1 MKRLAQNRWIISA
14 VIILG
19 AFAIRLWSGQEPA
32 FSLEVNESVAKRIIR
47 IEAEGDVL
55 HYQETLFWDE
65 REFSEILVDESESSS
80 HQIEKFKKTYKVN
93 ADNFSLEFVKD
104 KNSTLLRCDIHGKFT
119 GNWYDFH
126 WFLNP
131 LRLDLLDSPFDKS
144 ERALS
149 WKGLIEGIS
158 TTIVLEFPFSI
169 SNCHAHVWPK

>member
-1 MKRLAQNRWIISA
+1 MKRLAQNPSIITA

-19 AFAIRLWSGQEPA
+19 AFAIGLWSGQEPGFA
-32 FSLEVNESVAKRIIR
+32 LEVNEGVAKRIIR

-65 REFSEILVDESESSS
+65 RKFPEILVDESEFSSL
-80 HQIEKFKKTYKVN
+80 QIEKFNKTYNVN
-93 ADNFSLEFVKD
+93 ADNFSVELVKD
-104 KNSTLLRCDIHGKFT
+104 KHSTLLRCDVHGKFT

-131 LRLDLLDSPFDKS
+131 LRLDFLDSPFDRS
-144 ERALS
+144 ERALT
-149 WKGLIEGIS
+149 WKGLIDGIS
-158 TTIVLEFPFSI
+158 TSIVLEFPFSI